1 MKTTLK
7 TNKEQKSRS
16 RVSRFAF
23 RFLLLSFC
31 LFVGLNCEK
40 PMRRPIE
47 SPGEVSLREL
57 VPQATTIVQQGLAD
71 ENPYVRSYAIEVVGM
86 TKRIRLMPQVQR
98 LLENDS
104 EPRVRFAAALAVGDT
119 EYLLAESSLRPLL
132 KHRDE
137 NLKIAG
143 AYALN
148 KVGAMDK
155 ADTFNLLRKA
165 IAGDDQ
171 LLRANAALLLGK
183 TGDKEALKL
192 LYVALQ
198 RRDSDDNVGMQAVES
213 IAMLGDDRIFTA
225 RLWPMVI
232 STYAD
237 DRIMGIRGMGT
248 LGTAKAREVLITKL
262 DDDDVLAVRLAA
274 AEQLG
279 VLGDTTGEHEVLDV
293 FQKNLTAGLNV
304 QEATHINWLVARAI
318 GQIGTPR
325 LAKFLPLFLRNES
338 KIVRIA
344 AAKAVFQLTMRE
356 MPD

>member
-1 MKTTLK
+1 
-7 TNKEQKSRS
+7 
-16 RVSRFAF
+16 
-23 RFLLLSFC
+23 
-31 LFVGLNCEK
+31 
-40 PMRRPIE
+40 
-47 SPGEVSLREL
+47 
-57 VPQATTIVQQGLAD
+57 
-71 ENPYVRSYAIEVVGM
+71 
-86 TKRIRLMPQVQR
+86 
-98 LLENDS
+98 
-104 EPRVRFAAALAVGDT
+104 
-119 EYLLAESSLRPLL
+119 
-132 KHRDE
+132 
-137 NLKIAG
+137 
-143 AYALN
+143 
-148 KVGAMDK
+148 
-155 ADTFNLLRKA
+155 
-165 IAGDDQ
+165 
-171 LLRANAALLLGK
+171 
-183 TGDKEALKL
+183 
-192 LYVALQ
+192 
-198 RRDSDDNVGMQAVES
+198 MQAVES